1 VTAEGAPGA
10 ARALFE
16 DYRNFAGA
24 RLPLSL
30 VLMIAG
36 AVAEGFGI
44 LMIVPLVAFA
54 MDGASLP
61 PQLRPLLDL
70 TSGLS
75 RDQRFLLALAV
86 FVAAMAL
93 RSVLLFARDMLTMR
107 LQAGHEA
114 SMQLRAAATL
124 AERGWP
130 FAASIGQAGMQ
141 SLLLTD
147 LNRAALAV
155 SYGQQAVVALVML
168 LVQAALTVFLSPAMA
183 AIALAMILLGYA
195 LSWRWVRRARRSGV
209 ELSSA
214 YDESTAAGFR
224 VHAGLKVALAQGTV
238 PQFLREYRSSLSN
251 VMNSWIAIARDSALL
266 RALSTIASA
275 VAASLLL
282 LVGVWLLELP
292 VALLLP
298 LLVLFARMA
307 GPVQSLQ
314 QSLQTAAAAAPA
326 FKAVQDRIG
335 PLPRSSDVVE
345 RRREPL
351 AWGKLELREIRYLHS
366 AENGI
371 SDVSLTLCTGEWVG
385 VGGDSGAGKTTLLD
399 IVAGLLPA
407 QAGTIRIDG
416 EPLEGALLDRWRDSL
431 AYVAQGEMVFDDS
444 VRGNLLADG
453 QAAEDAELWAVL
465 DAVGLKQRILGLT
478 GGLDQQV
485 GDRGSRLSGGERQ
498 RLALAR
504 ALLRKPSLLILDEA
518 TAAMDASAELQVMKA
533 MRSLH
538 PSPAALVVAH
548 RERTLAACDRRVSV
562 TDGKLGEA

>member
-1 VTAEGAPGA
+1 
-10 ARALFE
+10 
-16 DYRNFAGA
+16 
-24 RLPLSL
+24 
-30 VLMIAG
+30 
-36 AVAEGFGI
+36 
-44 LMIVPLVAFA
+44 
-54 MDGASLP
+54 
-61 PQLRPLLDL
+61 
-70 TSGLS
+70 
-75 RDQRFLLALAV
+75 
-86 FVAAMAL
+86 
-93 RSVLLFARDMLTMR
+93 
-107 LQAGHEA
+107 
-114 SMQLRAAATL
+114 
-124 AERGWP
+124 
-130 FAASIGQAGMQ
+130 
-141 SLLLTD
+141 
-147 LNRAALAV
+147 
-155 SYGQQAVVALVML
+155 
-168 LVQAALTVFLSPAMA
+168 
-183 AIALAMILLGYA
+183 
-195 LSWRWVRRARRSGV
+195 
-209 ELSSA
+209 
-214 YDESTAAGFR
+214 
-224 VHAGLKVALAQGTV
+224 
-238 PQFLREYRSSLSN
+238 
-251 VMNSWIAIARDSALL
+251 
-266 RALSTIASA
+266 
-275 VAASLLL
+275 
-282 LVGVWLLELP
+282 
-292 VALLLP
+292 
-298 LLVLFARMA
+298 
-307 GPVQSLQ
+307 
-314 QSLQTAAAAAPA
+314 
-326 FKAVQDRIG
+326 VQDRIG

-431 AYVAQGEMVFDDS
+431 AYVGQGEMVFDDS

>member
-1 VTAEGAPGA
+1 
-10 ARALFE
+10 
-16 DYRNFAGA
+16 
-24 RLPLSL
+24 
-30 VLMIAG
+30 
-36 AVAEGFGI
+36 
-44 LMIVPLVAFA
+44 
-54 MDGASLP
+54 
-61 PQLRPLLDL
+61 
-70 TSGLS
+70 
-75 RDQRFLLALAV
+75 
-86 FVAAMAL
+86 
-93 RSVLLFARDMLTMR
+93 
-107 LQAGHEA
+107 
-114 SMQLRAAATL
+114 
-124 AERGWP
+124 
-130 FAASIGQAGMQ
+130 
-141 SLLLTD
+141 
-147 LNRAALAV
+147 
-155 SYGQQAVVALVML
+155 
-168 LVQAALTVFLSPAMA
+168 VQAALTVFLSPAMA

-366 AENGI
+366 AEMAFP
-371 SDVSLTLCTGEWVG
+371 T
-385 VGGDSGAGKTTLLD
+385 
-399 IVAGLLPA
+399 
-407 QAGTIRIDG
+407 
-416 EPLEGALLDRWRDSL
+416 
-431 AYVAQGEMVFDDS
+431 
-444 VRGNLLADG
+444 
-453 QAAEDAELWAVL
+453 
-465 DAVGLKQRILGLT
+465 
-478 GGLDQQV
+478 
-485 GDRGSRLSGGERQ
+485 
-498 RLALAR
+498 
-504 ALLRKPSLLILDEA
+504 
-518 TAAMDASAELQVMKA
+518 
-533 MRSLH
+533 
-538 PSPAALVVAH
+538 SP
-548 RERTLAACDRRVSV
+548 
-562 TDGKLGEA
+562 